1 MSPRNAP
8 RPAACLVTCEHG
20 GSRVPAR
27 YLPLFAGADEPLA
40 SHRGWDAGALTLA
53 REIARRLR
61 APLRAATVTRLLV
74 DLNRS
79 PHNPRLFSEWTRR
92 LPRDERMELLRAHH
106 TPHRAAVE
114 SAVAA
119 CVAEGGRVVHL
130 GVHTFTPALND
141 LVRRADLS
149 LLYDPARPG
158 ERALCAAWTAAL
170 RERLPHR
177 VVRRNDP
184 YRGVADGL
192 TTWLRRRYPDSRYLG
207 VEIEVNQ
214 RLLDARGRFPREVAE
229 ALVEG
234 FKESL

>member
-1 MSPRNAP
+1 MAL
-8 RPAACLVTCEHG
+8 LVTCEHG
-20 GSRVPAR
+20 GNRVPSRFHA
-27 YLPLFAGADEPLA
+27 LFAGADEPLA

-79 PHNPRLFSEWTRR
+79 PHNPRVFSEWTRR
-92 LPRDERMELLRAHH
+92 LSRQARMDLLREHH

-114 SAVAA
+114 SDVAVR
-119 CVAEGGRVVHL
+119 VAEGCRVIHL
-130 GVHTFTPALND
+130 GVHTFTPSLNGV
-141 LVRRADLS
+141 VRRADLS

-184 YRGVADGL
+184 YRGTADGL
-192 TTWLRRRYPDSRYLG
+192 TTWLRRRHPDGRYLG

-214 RLLDARGRFPREVAE
+214 RLLDVRGRFPLEVAE

-234 FKESL
+234 FREAL